1 MNDFLPKDYETPE
14 IPSHFMEPEE
24 GLNTFRVLSSAV
36 VGYKWW
42 VDDGQEGRKP
52 IRVRTADDV
61 PEEVKNATVWRAQ
74 AKHFWA
80 FAVYNYQTKS
90 IQVLELKQ
98 QSIMKAIEAFENN
111 PKWGNP
117 QRYDLIIEKARTGS
131 RDWDVEYH
139 VIPEPPTELDEGIA
153 ELAKMVPVRL
163 DALYEGEDP
172 FAVSGEPEQAQN
184 TGKRGRE
191 TAPRRVYSAS

>member
-14 IPSHFMEPEE
+14 IPSPFMELEE
-24 GLNTFRVLSSAV
+24 GTNTFRVLSSAI

-98 QSIMKAIEAFENN
+98 QSIMKAIEAFEKN

-117 QRYDLIIEKARTGS
+117 KRYDLIIEKVSTGS
-131 RDWDVEYH
+131 KDWDVEYH
-139 VIPEPPTELDEGIA
+139 VIPEPPTSVDEGIA
-153 ELAKMVPVRL
+153 ELARMVPVRL
-163 DALYEGEDP
+163 DALYDGGDP
-172 FAVSGEPEQAQN
+172 FAVTSEEDGERKN
-184 TGKRGRE
+184 GKNGRE
-191 TAPRRVYSAS
+191 SASRRMHAAS